1 MTFSKE
7 TNRPIKKS
15 GLGKGLN
22 SLLGLNENLTKP
34 SSELN
39 DEISNRESEEV
50 INGSMVLKIS
60 PKDIEPNPHQPRRVF
75 KEEDLTSL
83 ANSIKVDGIIQ
94 PLIVTKGDQKG
105 KYTLI
110 AGERRWR
117 ASQLLGLELVPVIVK
132 DVASD
137 DLLRIALIENI
148 QRSDLNIIEEAEA
161 YASLINDF
169 SLTQEECAR
178 KVGKER
184 ATVTNTL
191 RLLALPREIQDDLMD
206 DRLSMGHGRALL
218 GLEDTKLMLRA
229 RDIVIKKK
237 LNVRQTEQL
246 CKSFKKNND
255 NNKNN
260 NEDISPDLNYLA
272 DHLRSILRTKVK
284 LQGTGS
290 RGKIEISYFSAAE
303 LERILGIVGYNLK

>member
-1 MTFSKE
+1 MTNAREPS
-7 TNRPIKKS
+7 RAVKKS

-22 SLLGLNENLTKP
+22 SLLGLNDSLT
-34 SSELN
+34 
-39 DEISNRESEEV
+39 SEEQRIALHAEAPEGSDSKNV
-50 INGSMVLKIS
+50 IIRVNPG
-60 PKDIEPNPHQPRRVF
+60 DIEPNPHQPRRIF
-75 KEEDLTSL
+75 KEEDLSSL

-94 PLIVTKGDQKG
+94 PLIVTKGDKPG
-105 KYTLI
+105 KFTLI

-117 ASQLLGLELVPVIVK
+117 ASQLLGLEEVPAIVK

-137 DLLRIALIENI
+137 DMLRIALIENI
-148 QRSDLNIIEEAEA
+148 QRADLNIMEEAEA

-169 SLTQEECAR
+169 NLTQEECAR
-178 KVGKER
+178 KVGKDR
-184 ATVTNTL
+184 ATVANIL

-218 GLEDTKLMLRA
+218 SLDDTKLMLRA
-229 RDIVIKKK
+229 RDIVVKKK

-246 CKSFKKNND
+246 CKSFKNSQQLDKAKD
-255 NNKNN
+255 
-260 NEDISPDLNYLA
+260 EEQTSPDLNYLA

-284 LQGTGS
+284 LLGSGS

-303 LERILGIVGYNLK
+303 LERILGLVGYNLK

>member
-7 TNRPIKKS
+7 ASRPPKKT

-22 SLLGLNENLTKP
+22 SLLGLNDNLTSQLGAQP
-34 SSELN
+34 
-39 DEISNRESEEV
+39 DEGVVKDEDDLAVTST
-50 INGSMVLKIS
+50 VLKIN

-105 KYTLI
+105 KFTLI

-132 DVASD
+132 EVASD

-161 YASLINDF
+161 YSSLINDF

-206 DRLSMGHGRALL
+206 ERLTMGHGRALL
-218 GLEDTKLMLRA
+218 SLEDTKLMLRA
-229 RDIVIKKK
+229 RDIVVKKK

-255 NNKNN
+255 NNKINN
-260 NEDISPDLNYLA
+260 DDISPDLNYLA